1 MKLIKT
7 KSFWLS
13 LLSLAIPMALQDL
26 IKNGLN
32 LVDNIMVGKASE
44 IYLAAINLANQPFF
58 LFSIIISGLAS
69 GGSILISQY
78 HGKEDFNAINKIIS
92 ITLAIALFFSLIFTF
107 GIFLFPEF
115 VMQIFT
121 SEIELILNGKRYLK
135 IIGWTY
141 LLFGISNAILLILR
155 SLKLMKMT
163 LYINIISFLINVIL
177 DYGLIFGKLGF
188 PRMEIEGAAL
198 ATFISRLFEMAAMV
212 IYIFICDKRI
222 KLKIRDMFA
231 LDKIL
236 LKDYFKYG
244 VPVVINELIWGIGI
258 IAFSV
263 ILGRLGT
270 QTVAASSVSSA
281 VEQFVTVAITGI
293 ANAAAILIGNEIGA
307 GKKEYAKQMSETLL
321 FFSIIFGVVLGLIF
335 FVLRIPMV
343 DFYNLA
349 PQTKK
354 LAMNF
359 MAITSF
365 LVLTDSISVI
375 AINGILRGGGDTKF
389 VMWLDIL
396 AIWLVSLPL
405 SILFAFVLRA
415 PLELIFFALRA
426 DVVVKVIVCFFRL
439 KNNKWITNVTRNEI

>member
-1 MKLIKT
+1 
-7 KSFWLS
+7 
-13 LLSLAIPMALQDL
+13 MAQD
-26 IKNGLN
+26 
-32 LVDNIMVGKASE
+32 AS
-44 IYLAAINLANQPFF
+44 
-58 LFSIIISGLAS
+58 
-69 GGSILISQY
+69 
-78 HGKEDFNAINKIIS
+78 
-92 ITLAIALFFSLIFTF
+92 
-107 GIFLFPEF
+107 
-115 VMQIFT
+115 
-121 SEIELILNGKRYLK
+121 
-135 IIGWTY
+135 
-141 LLFGISNAILLILR
+141 
-155 SLKLMKMT
+155 
-163 LYINIISFLINVIL
+163 
-177 DYGLIFGKLGF
+177 
-188 PRMEIEGAAL
+188 
-198 ATFISRLFEMAAMV
+198 
-212 IYIFICDKRI
+212 
-222 KLKIRDMFA
+222 
-231 LDKIL
+231 
-236 LKDYFKYG
+236 
-244 VPVVINELIWGIGI
+244 
-258 IAFSV
+258 
-263 ILGRLGT
+263 
-270 QTVAASSVSSA
+270 
-281 VEQFVTVAITGI
+281 
-293 ANAAAILIGNEIGA
+293 
-307 GKKEYAKQMSETLL
+307 KKEYAKQMSETLL

>member
-7 KSFWLS
+7 KSFWIT

-32 LVDNIMVGKASE
+32 LVDNIMVGKVSE
-44 IYLAAINLANQPFF
+44 IYLAAVNLANQPFF
-58 LFSIIISGLAS
+58 LFSIMISGLAS
-69 GGSILISQY
+69 GGAVLISQY
-78 HGKEDFNAINKIIS
+78 HGKENFNAINRIIS
-92 ITLAIALFFSLIFTF
+92 ITLAIALLFSLIFTF
-107 GIFLFPEF
+107 GIILFPEF
-115 VMQIFT
+115 IMQIFT
-121 SEIELILNGKRYLK
+121 NEPELILNGKRYLK

-155 SLKLMKMT
+155 SLKLMKAT
-163 LYINIISFLINVIL
+163 LYVNIISFLINVIL
-177 DYGLIFGKLGF
+177 DYGLIFGRLGF
-188 PRMEIEGAAL
+188 PKMEIEGAAL
-198 ATFISRLFEMAAMV
+198 ATFISRLFEMIAMI

-222 KLKIRDMFA
+222 VIKVKNMFT
-231 LDKIL
+231 LDRIL

-244 VPVVINELIWGIGI
+244 IPVFINELIWGIGI

-281 VEQFVTVAITGI
+281 VEQFVTVAISGI
-293 ANAAAILIGNEIGA
+293 ANASAILIGNEIGA
-307 GKKEYAKQMSETLL
+307 GKKEYVKQMSETLL
-321 FFSIIFGVVLGLIF
+321 FFSVVFGVVLGAVF
-335 FVLRIPMV
+335 FALRIPMIN
-343 DFYNLA
+343 FYNLE
-349 PQTKK
+349 PQTKI

-389 VMWLDIL
+389 AMWLDIL
-396 AIWLVSLPL
+396 AIWLVSLPF
-405 SILFAFVLRA
+405 SVLFAFVLKL
-415 PLELIFFALRA
+415 PLELVFFALRS
-426 DVVVKVIVCFFRL
+426 DVVVKVLFCFFRL
-439 KNNKWITNVTRNEI
+439 KNDGWIKNITRNEI

>member
-58 LFSIIISGLAS
+58 LFSMIISGLAS

-78 HGKEDFNAINKIIS
+78 HGKKDFNAINKIIS
-92 ITLAIALFFSLIFTF
+92 ITLSISLFFSLLLTLSAVLFPDFMMKIFTNE
-107 GIFLFPEF
+107 P
-115 VMQIFT
+115 
-121 SEIELILNGKRYLK
+121 ELILNGKRYLK

-155 SLKLMKMT
+155 SLKFMKVT
-163 LYINIISFLINVIL
+163 LYINIISFLINVVL

-188 PRMEIEGAAL
+188 PKMEIEGAAI
-198 ATFISRLFEMAAMV
+198 ATFISRLFEMVAMV

-222 KLKIRDMFA
+222 KLKIRELFA

-244 VPVVINELIWGIGI
+244 MPVVINELIWGIGI

-263 ILGRLGT
+263 VLGRLGT
-270 QTVAASSVSSA
+270 ETIAASSVSS
-281 VEQFVTVAITGI
+281 
-293 ANAAAILIGNEIGA
+293 N
-307 GKKEYAKQMSETLL
+307 LL
-321 FFSIIFGVVLGLIF
+321 
-335 FVLRIPMV
+335 
-343 DFYNLA
+343 
-349 PQTKK
+349 Q
-354 LAMNF
+354 
-359 MAITSF
+359 
-365 LVLTDSISVI
+365 
-375 AINGILRGGGDTKF
+375 
-389 VMWLDIL
+389 
-396 AIWLVSLPL
+396 
-405 SILFAFVLRA
+405 
-415 PLELIFFALRA
+415 
-426 DVVVKVIVCFFRL
+426 
-439 KNNKWITNVTRNEI
+439 

>member
-13 LLSLAIPMALQDL
+13 LLSLAIPMAFQDL

-69 GGSILISQY
+69 GGTVLISQY
-78 HGKEDFNAINKIIS
+78 YGKENFKAINKIIS
-92 ITLAIALFFSLIFTF
+92 ITLSIALFFSLIFAF
-107 GIFLFPEF
+107 GIILFPEF

-121 SEIELILNGKRYLK
+121 NETELILNGKRYLK

-163 LYINIISFLINVIL
+163 LYINIISFLINVVL
-177 DYGLIFGKLGF
+177 DYALIFGKLGF

-198 ATFISRLFEMAAMV
+198 ATFISRLFEMLAMV
-212 IYIFICDKRI
+212 IYILLCDKRI
-222 KLKIRDMFA
+222 KIKIRDMFA
-231 LDKIL
+231 LDKLL

-244 VPVVINELIWGIGI
+244 MPVVINELIWGIGI
-258 IAFSV
+258 ITFSV

-281 VEQFVTVAITGI
+281 VEQFVTVAINGI
-293 ANAAAILIGNEIGA
+293 SNATAILIGNEIGA
-307 GKKEYAKQMSETLL
+307 GKKEYTKQMSETLL
-321 FFSIIFGVVLGLIF
+321 FFSVALGLVLGLIF
-335 FVLRIPMV
+335 FALRMPMIN
-343 DFYNLA
+343 FYDLE
-349 PQTKK
+349 PQTKI

-365 LVLTDSISVI
+365 LVFTDSISVI

-396 AIWLVSLPL
+396 AIWFVSLPF
-405 SILFAFVLRA
+405 SALFAFVLHM
-415 PLELIFFALRA
+415 PLELIFFALRS
-426 DVVVKVIVCFFRL
+426 DVVVKVIVCLFRL
-439 KNNKWITNVTRNEI
+439 RNDKWITNVTRNEV